1 MVAAAIDAVLI
12 PQAARLVADYYDERR
27 AFAAATFETLGDN
40 DPYRVRPDDLLAIT
54 LLDVSASPLGV
65 RQILGAQ
72 AKDLAEA
79 LSRVP
84 VGVPLWEA
92 TDANLSDAE
101 AVWALLRSINSIN
114 SVIAGKLLAR
124 KRPALIPVID
134 KWVIKALAA
143 PGGRYWAPMRDA
155 LTDADRRGRIEAL
168 RGDVPLSVST
178 LRLLDVV
185 IWMQFS
191 ESTGA
196 RESRLRAGL
205 PVRPR
210 PPRRGVT

>member
-27 AFAAATFETLGDN
+27 AFAAATFETLGEN
-40 DPYRVRPDDLLAIT
+40 DPYRVRTDDLLAFT

-72 AKDLAEA
+72 AKDLAEV

-101 AVWALLRSINSIN
+101 GAWALLRSINSIN

-134 KWVIKALAA
+134 KWVVKALAA
-143 PGGRYWAPMRDA
+143 PGGQYWAPMRDA

-205 PVRPR
+205 PVLPR
-210 PPRRGVT
+210 PPRRGAT